1 MNTHYASLAN
11 VGSVRL
17 LAAVCGFIGERAEDE
32 QAVRNFEKRLTVH
45 MDDDAWP
52 KDAEG
57 KRLPVQP
64 YSVMNGEVPGAT
76 LKLDGTE
83 ISNTKALEL
92 YQEAFA
98 KETETKKLL
107 NGSPFEHKGRSY
119 IAPLQLKM
127 DLEKGLRASGI
138 DPEDALKRFGRL

>member
-17 LAAVCGFIGERAEDE
+17 LAAVCAHLGEQEESAE
-32 QAVRNFEKRLTVH
+32 AVRNFERRLTVH
-45 MDDDAWP
+45 MAPDAWP
-52 KDAEG
+52 KDADG

-64 YSVMNGEVPGAT
+64 FSVMNGDVPGAT

-107 NGSPFEHKGRSY
+107 NGAPFEHKGRSY

-138 DPEDALKRFGRL
+138 DPADALKRFGRL